1 MASLVGMFLTGQTN
15 IYTHAHTALG
25 GAKTGIPLTPRQC
38 GRDLAGKGVPQE
50 EEDLLSGRARQGM
63 DPALCK
69 GYGMKGFRGE
79 VKITH
84 YFLQLEGG
92 AFPEKKG
99 PRIC

>member
-1 MASLVGMFLTGQTN
+1 MPLSSPFLPDFSFDSVLTYGKSSGNVSDRTN

-69 GYGMKGFRGE
+69 G
-79 VKITH
+79 T
-84 YFLQLEGG
+84 L
-92 AFPEKKG
+92 
-99 PRIC
+99 